1 MPSLSIQCLMVAEYR
16 LTRFPIPSLSL
27 TELAD
32 GGPRGYQ
39 QLFQNG
45 AMAAGLLL
53 AVTAH
58 R

>member
-1 MPSLSIQCLMVAEYR
+1 MPSLSIKCLMVAEYR
-16 LTRFPIPSLSL
+16 LTQFPIPSLSL
-27 TELAD
+27 AELAD